1 MMTFEEG
8 VLNAKFDL
16 YFKFELVSAADSLQD
31 LGERELP
38 SFPMGCDVSFD
49 DLSDLSDFK
58 KVLQMRLDELEEA
71 FKEKADVES
80 LLEEYKERMSLA
92 EQVLLGNWLVNLYDE
107 LKMAH
112 LQAKAEL
119 RSTELRKLM
128 ALSEEQKSEVFE
140 EDVAPASGIEAIL
153 KEVPLT
159 ERYEPDDASIKR
171 MMLEAVMS
179 PETKPGRCLFCNQ
192 EGHSMLKC
200 RLNAMER
207 SIVVFDTERC
217 TRYLEKSHR
226 VVDCI
231 ARMCG
236 ICRADHHPALCDFL
250 QSPRGQRFMRRSEHK
265 GSRIQREAKHVGI
278 RVHPPEGE
286 TNSTQ
291 PSGKTL

>member
-1 MMTFEEG
+1 MKTFEESAL
-8 VLNAKFDL
+8 VAKFDL
-16 YFKFELVSAADSLQD
+16 YFKFELISAADSLQY

-38 SFPMGCDVSFD
+38 SFLMGGDVSFD
-49 DLSDLSDFK
+49 ALSDLSDFK
-58 KVLQMRLDELEEA
+58 KILQMRLDEFEEA
-71 FKEKADVES
+71 FKEKADVEYS
-80 LLEEYKERMSLA
+80 LEEFKRRMSPT
-92 EQVLLGNWLVNLYDE
+92 EQSSLENWLVNLYDE
-107 LKMAH
+107 LKMTH

-119 RSTELRKLM
+119 QSKELRKLI
-128 ALSEEQKSEVFE
+128 ALSEERKSEAFE

-192 EGHSMLKC
+192 EGHPMLKC

-207 SIVVFDTERC
+207 SFVVFDTKRC
-217 TRYLEKSHR
+217 LRCLEKSHR

-236 ICRADHHPALCDFL
+236 ICHDDHHPALCDFL
-250 QSPRGQRFMRRSEHK
+250 QSARGRRFVRKSELRD
-265 GSRIQREAKHVGI
+265 SRI
-278 RVHPPEGE
+278 
-286 TNSTQ
+286 
-291 PSGKTL
+291 